1 MHGLIIIP
9 CHSENCENS
18 RESPLVSRAYFSLWS
33 YDDRYDIMSIF
44 SLCNKYGNL
53 VSCVTALK

>member
-18 RESPLVSRAYFSLWS
+18 CESPLVSQAYFPLWN
-33 YDDRYDIMSIF
+33 YDGIYNIMSIF
-44 SLCNKYGNL
+44 SLCNKDDNL

>member
-18 RESPLVSRAYFSLWS
+18 YESPLVSQAYFPLWNCDGI
-33 YDDRYDIMSIF
+33 YGIMSIF
-44 SLCNKYGNL
+44 SLCDKDDNL
-53 VSCVTALK
+53 VSCVTVLK